1 MTGALDM
8 RPLLPLSNGFETPWQ
23 ALALG
28 LPPAQIVSVTSGR
41 FAAGSLDAK
50 RIQLQDVAG
59 QDV

>member
-1 MTGALDM
+1 M